1 MIIYLF
7 IVMMSAQ
14 IFSAPPQLSPQE
26 GVYMDNYSKHFI
38 YVKGDRTCIL
48 IPHYGGYTIRDLG
61 TVMENEDKN
70 FLKKLKKIKDIDSK
84 DYDNPKI
91 QTCLMSKKE
100 SVQAFEGNWEN
111 PKESK

>member
-1 MIIYLF
+1 MLYYYLF
-7 IVMMSAQ
+7 KKSYRPPFLWFAENPARVM
-14 IFSAPPQLSPQE
+14 
-26 GVYMDNYSKHFI
+26 V
-38 YVKGDRTCIL
+38 
-48 IPHYGGYTIRDLG
+48 
-61 TVMENEDKN
+61 
-70 FLKKLKKIKDIDSK
+70 KDIDSK